1 MSKNNDEELAQ
12 QEELDRMIKEY
23 LAKGGEVTECEKFA
37 RTENLDIRT
46 VWTKRKKK

>member
-1 MSKNNDEELAQ
+1 MSKNNNEELEQ
-12 QEELDRMIKEY
+12 QEIDRMVKEY

-37 RTENLDIRT
+37 RTEDLDIRT